1 MVRSVMPTQQV
12 QVTYQT
18 NTTNQSFRDM
28 SNFLKLKNISNN
40 QFFLVLY
47 DPDLLNINP
56 RDSNLP
62 YVYKVK
68 VFKECL
74 RNFWYFIRE
83 VVRIP
88 ISGGEVGGGV
98 PFKLNRANLAMNFGF
113 VLNWN
118 MFLEIPRQNG
128 KTVSALCW
136 YLWLFLFG
144 TRNSTMLFL
153 NKKHE
158 ASKENLQTLKN
169 IRASLPDYLRLDG
182 ETIIDGKKVK
192 TQNSTETMA
201 MLKLNNRIKTAPAAR
216 NKALANNLGRGMTVP
231 FLYFDEYAFIP
242 FNYIIYSCAAP
253 AFSAA
258 SKNARTMGSPYG
270 ILITTTPGDML
281 TAEGKDAYDT
291 KNMAT
296 PFSETWYDL
305 SFDKLL
311 EVQKANTKSKF
322 VYIKFNYKQL
332 GRTEEYFM
340 EMVKELKSDMSAVR
354 REILL
359 EWAESATDSPF
370 DPEDLEVVKNLVKSP
385 IREMQIYK
393 PAYIFKVYKDALFYK
408 SPPIIGVDVAGG
420 LSRDSTAITI
430 IDTNDTSV
438 CAVFNCNFI
447 QIREVARL
455 LEILVRNHMPNAIV
469 NIERNGGFGASLL
482 QELLHTGIIKN
493 NLYFEIKDKIF
504 EERYDGMRVQRTT
517 KKVKAYGL
525 DQTHTTRTKLM
536 EILAER
542 IRNHKDKFN
551 AQIISDELFQ
561 LTTKK
566 NGRIEH
572 CDNGHDDTI
581 FSMLL
586 AYYVWYEGKDL
597 MTNFRLK
604 RKELKTDDDEGVE
617 VLENVP
623 GIELVSIESEMI
635 IRDEDDEKEVEFN
648 KTIKKFS
655 NPISRYKD
663 YMRKQENDS
672 IEAYN
677 QLLKTNAAVRKMHCE
692 KYNEDESEIFDPDE
706 PISMAD
712 FVSNMYDGFEEEE
725 INVLKEL
732 FDSTPIER

>member
-1 MVRSVMPTQQV
+1 
-12 QVTYQT
+12 
-18 NTTNQSFRDM
+18 M

-296 PFSETWYDL
+296 PFSET
-305 SFDKLL
+305 
-311 EVQKANTKSKF
+311 
-322 VYIKFNYKQL
+322 
-332 GRTEEYFM
+332 
-340 EMVKELKSDMSAVR
+340 
-354 REILL
+354 
-359 EWAESATDSPF
+359 
-370 DPEDLEVVKNLVKSP
+370 
-385 IREMQIYK
+385 
-393 PAYIFKVYKDALFYK
+393 
-408 SPPIIGVDVAGG
+408 
-420 LSRDSTAITI
+420 
-430 IDTNDTSV
+430 
-438 CAVFNCNFI
+438 
-447 QIREVARL
+447 
-455 LEILVRNHMPNAIV
+455 
-469 NIERNGGFGASLL
+469 
-482 QELLHTGIIKN
+482 
-493 NLYFEIKDKIF
+493 
-504 EERYDGMRVQRTT
+504 
-517 KKVKAYGL
+517 
-525 DQTHTTRTKLM
+525 
-536 EILAER
+536 
-542 IRNHKDKFN
+542 
-551 AQIISDELFQ
+551 
-561 LTTKK
+561 
-566 NGRIEH
+566 
-572 CDNGHDDTI
+572 
-581 FSMLL
+581 
-586 AYYVWYEGKDL
+586 
-597 MTNFRLK
+597 
-604 RKELKTDDDEGVE
+604 
-617 VLENVP
+617 
-623 GIELVSIESEMI
+623 
-635 IRDEDDEKEVEFN
+635 
-648 KTIKKFS
+648 
-655 NPISRYKD
+655 
-663 YMRKQENDS
+663 
-672 IEAYN
+672 
-677 QLLKTNAAVRKMHCE
+677 
-692 KYNEDESEIFDPDE
+692 
-706 PISMAD
+706 
-712 FVSNMYDGFEEEE
+712 
-725 INVLKEL
+725 
-732 FDSTPIER
+732 